1 MAETDF
7 PTELS
12 ELRSTLRRITDVID
26 VAALTKVLPRITTPA
41 LTEAEL
47 KTMDIVDLV
56 QLGSALNGFL
66 TPKKFKE
73 IEA

>member
-1 MAETDF
+1 MN
-7 PTELS
+7 L
-12 ELRSTLRRITDVID
+12 D
-26 VAALTKVLPRITTPA
+26 VAALTKVMPRITTPA

-56 QLGSALNGFL
+56 QLGTALNGFL